1 MVIERK
7 VEERQDEQIEYQ
19 DREETNDEYV
29 YTLEDKI
36 RDELKKDEQVLNSN

>member
-7 VEERQDEQIEYQ
+7 VEERQDEQIKYQ